1 MVDHEMITLD
11 LAASERAAL
20 AAPKMTVF
28 EATMIAEGCWELA
41 GYEPDEE
48 TSIAAWQL
56 LIDTG
61 VCWRLQG
68 AFGRQAVALI
78 EAGICERRTA

>member
-1 MVDHEMITLD
+1 MVDHEMITLG
-11 LAASERAAL
+11 LAAAERAAL

-28 EATMIAEGCWELA
+28 EATMICEGQWDLA

-61 VCWRLQG
+61 VCWQLQG
-68 AFGRQAVALI
+68 VFGRQAVALI
-78 EAGICERRTA
+78 EAGICERRAA

>member
-1 MVDHEMITLD
+1 MIDHEMITLD
-11 LAASERAAL
+11 LAATERAAL

-48 TSIAAWQL
+48 TAIEAWQL

-61 VCWRLQG
+61 VVWSLQG
-68 AFGRQAVALI
+68 WFGRQAVALI
-78 EAGICERRTA
+78 EAGVCERRAA